1 VGILIIA
8 SNQLSCINGIFFY
21 AKQMMDMVTDH
32 NEELSK
38 MLMLFLAFG
47 QLLAA
52 MMSGKLLNK
61 YPRKT
66 IFLIGQEVII
76 IILFLCFFFDMPN
89 HFLSPGIRHFCMG
102 ILINLHVVIF
112 NLTLG
117 PICIFYCSEILSD
130 LKYVILTLK
139 ILSMFF
145 ALTSDIMIHKLG
157 IGTMFMIFGVI
168 SLVVCLYLR

>member
-1 VGILIIA
+1 MGILVIA

-21 AKQMMDMVTDH
+21 ARQMMDMVTDH

-66 IFLIGQEVII
+66 IFLIGQ
-76 IILFLCFFFDMPN
+76 
-89 HFLSPGIRHFCMG
+89 
-102 ILINLHVVIF
+102 
-112 NLTLG
+112 
-117 PICIFYCSEILSD
+117 
-130 LKYVILTLK
+130 
-139 ILSMFF
+139 
-145 ALTSDIMIHKLG
+145 
-157 IGTMFMIFGVI
+157 
-168 SLVVCLYLR
+168 